1 MTNLPNPEPSH
12 TRTVL
17 LSHMQYGT
25 GASWVGGLDEAFRPC
40 GLTLFRATTRAAAL
54 NTVEK
59 GGLAAA
65 ILIDDRP
72 RVDGLTL
79 LRLIRSID
87 MILPCWLVT
96 AKATRRTLEAAL
108 NLSVCGVMETPTD
121 VIEFTRTLVRY
132 LDDPRRHN

>member
-1 MTNLPNPEPSH
+1 MTNLPKIEPSH

-17 LSHMQYGT
+17 LSHSQDGI
-25 GASWVGGLDEAFRPC
+25 GSSWVGGLDAALRPC
-40 GLTLFRATTRAAAL
+40 GLTLFRANTRAAAL
-54 NTVEK
+54 ATVEE

-72 RVDGLTL
+72 RVDGITL

-87 MILPCWLVT
+87 IVLPCWLLT

-121 VIEFTRTLVRY
+121 VIEFTRTLAKY

>member
-1 MTNLPNPEPSH
+1 MTNLPNLEPLH

-17 LSHMQYGT
+17 LSHTQDGT
-25 GASWVGGLDEAFRPC
+25 GSSWVGGLDEAFRPC
-40 GLTLFRATTRAAAL
+40 GLTLFRAHTRADAL
-54 NTVEK
+54 ATVEK

-108 NLSVCGVMETPTD
+108 DLSVCGVMETPTN
-121 VIEFTRTLVRY
+121 VMEFTRTLTRY

>member
-1 MTNLPNPEPSH
+1 MTNLPNIDPSH

-17 LSHMQYGT
+17 LSHSQDGT
-25 GASWVGGLDEAFRPC
+25 ASSWARGLDEALRPC
-40 GLTLFRATTRAAAL
+40 GLTLFRVKTRAAAL
-54 NTVEK
+54 ATVEK

-72 RVDGLTL
+72 RVDGITL

-87 MILPCWLVT
+87 LVLPCWLVT

-121 VIEFTRTLVRY
+121 AIEFTRTLATY

>member
-1 MTNLPNPEPSH
+1 M
-12 TRTVL
+12 
-17 LSHMQYGT
+17 
-25 GASWVGGLDEAFRPC
+25 DEAFRPC
-40 GLTLFRATTRAAAL
+40 GLTLFRADPRAAAL

-59 GGLAAA
+59 GGLAGA

>member
-1 MTNLPNPEPSH
+1 MTNLPNIEPSR

-17 LSHMQYGT
+17 LSHMQHGT
-25 GASWVGGLDEAFRPC
+25 SASWVGGLDEAFRPC
-40 GLTLFRATTRAAAL
+40 GLTLFRADTRSAAL
-54 NTVEK
+54 DTVEK

-72 RVDGLTL
+72 RVDGLAL

-87 MILPCWLVT
+87 MVLPCWLVT

-108 NLSVCGVMETPTD
+108 ELSVCGVMETPTN

-132 LDDPRRHN
+132 LDDPRRQN